1 MRVRACAR
9 VTEPIH
15 TRVCVCVR
23 VRAHTR
29 ASAHT
34 HAHTRAAAMLVVR
47 DKAEMRA
54 WSRARR
60 AAGRSVAFVP
70 TMGALHEGHLSLV
83 ALAAARADD
92 VVASVY
98 VNPTQFAPG
107 EVRRAR
113 RV

>member
-1 MRVRACAR
+1 
-9 VTEPIH
+9 
-15 TRVCVCVR
+15 
-23 VRAHTR
+23 
-29 ASAHT
+29 
-34 HAHTRAAAMLVVR
+34 MLVVR

>member
-1 MRVRACAR
+1 
-9 VTEPIH
+9 
-15 TRVCVCVR
+15 
-23 VRAHTR
+23 
-29 ASAHT
+29 
-34 HAHTRAAAMLVVR
+34 MLVVR

-107 EVRRAR
+107 EVRRAGRVCSPRSEATDFRAMPTTSR
-113 RV
+113 RQRATETAPSAA